1 MHSTIQSKKW
11 IQNIMR
17 IWYFPWF
24 VWNGRHLH
32 TVCARL
38 PQKSSRKIQAQSK
51 ENIHYLQKP
60 EWRRDRVRVAG
71 CCVHIKCLKQIPKLD
86 VKFLCVCFR
95 TWATLHKSF
104 CIKRDSI
111 HLDIKSGWSRS
122 WLDTGN
128 KCWRWAGINQG
139 KLSINKCY
147 GTCTGVLWL
156 FLYYSAF

>member
-1 MHSTIQSKKW
+1 MILSLIRTKMGDICTQS
-11 IQNIMR
+11 
-17 IWYFPWF
+17 
-24 VWNGRHLH
+24 VLD
-32 TVCARL
+32 L
-38 PQKSSRKIQAQSK
+38 LKSSWKIQAQSK
-51 ENIHYLQKP
+51 ENIHYPQKP
-60 EWRRDRVRVAG
+60 EWRRDRVRIAA

-122 WLDTGN
+122 WLDASN

-139 KLSINKCY
+139 KLPLTSATAYVPVYCDCFSI
-147 GTCTGVLWL
+147 TVLFNL
-156 FLYYSAF
+156 